1 MSPSTSAEIP
11 DPRPHAA
18 SSSSY
23 WGGISWGHSHMGWGV
38 GLKWGLTGW
47 LEIGIEASY
56 SQSLGCLAGAGWSRG
71 SLHASEQALE
81 IRMGCV
87 YPAPGCDPAMGAAL
101 SASTFCLRAFASGKS
116 LAWRLPE
123 PSVGVW
129 GQEVGQEWGQGF
141 MAQALRARQTG
152 G

>member
-1 MSPSTSAEIP
+1 MAV
-11 DPRPHAA
+11 DR
-18 SSSSY
+18 
-23 WGGISWGHSHMGWGV
+23 
-38 GLKWGLTGW
+38 
-47 LEIGIEASY
+47 
-56 SQSLGCLAGAGWSRG
+56 
-71 SLHASEQALE
+71 
-81 IRMGCV
+81 GCV
-87 YPAPGCDPAMGAAL
+87 YPAPGCDPAIEAAP

-141 MAQALRARQTG
+141 MAQALGARQAG